1 MKYKNYILVCDED
14 DKVWES
20 SSIIWASI
28 GGEDEASQSVSTHLD
43 IDIGLTILLG
53 DNETFTKFGPVRM
66 ILGDTETD
74 YFRIIRFRSD
84 DWKTYRLLCRK

>member
-20 SSIIWASI
+20 SSMSLVSI
-28 GGEDEASQSVSTHLD
+28 GEDNTIQKTHPD
-43 IDIGLTILLG
+43 IDIGLTILFG
-53 DNETFTKFGPVRM
+53 DNGTFTKFGSIRM

-74 YFRIIRFRSD
+74 YFRIIRFRTN